1 MTTMKEISQIAGVS
15 ISTVS
20 LVLNNRDSGRI
31 KPRIAAKIRKIAKE
45 RGYTPNL
52 MARGLRTSQ
61 THILGFLS
69 EEVATTPYAG
79 LMILGAQDA
88 ASQYGYVI
96 MTVSTDGISNEEAE
110 ISALQRYGVDGFFI
124 AKMSNRHATVPESLK
139 NYHTILVNASDAAL
153 YADTP
158 TDNHAPSGRTGIAPD
173 EVSIGYDATK
183 RLIDAGCH
191 KIAYIGCEEPMLAEG
206 LRLEG
211 YKKAL
216 AEAGREFNPA
226 LAIQVHRND
235 EALQKVR
242 TLMNDEHP
250 DGFFCFN
257 DARAWY
263 VYDTAARM
271 GLTIGEDI
279 HVVGVDNHRVL
290 AETLSPQLSTI
301 ELPHYEMGYWAACK
315 LISLIEH
322 KNPDS
327 FTLPETTAALPPLS
341 CDGNV
346 SIHCSLIEK
355 NSVKKAQQ

>member
-31 KPRIAAKIRKIAKE
+31 KPAIAEKIRKIAKDL
-45 RGYTPNL
+45 GYSPSL

-88 ASQYGYVI
+88 ASKYGYVI
-96 MTVSTDGISNEEAE
+96 MTVSTDGASNEETE
-110 ISALQRYGVDGFFI
+110 ITALQRYGVDGFFI
-124 AKMSNRHATVPESLK
+124 AKMSNRRATVPDSLRD
-139 NYHTILVNASDAAL
+139 YHTILVNATDAMSDSTAQKDSFASV
-153 YADTP
+153 
-158 TDNHAPSGRTGIAPD
+158 HRTGIVPD

-183 RLIDAGCH
+183 HLIAAGCTR
-191 KIAYIGCEEPMLAEG
+191 IAYIGCEEPMLAEG

-216 AEAGREFNPA
+216 HEAGLPFDKD
-226 LAIQVHRND
+226 LAIQVHHND
-235 EALQKVR
+235 DALSKVR
-242 TLMNDEHP
+242 ALMDTHKP

-263 VYDTAARM
+263 VYDTAARK
-271 GLTIGEDI
+271 GLTIGKDI
-279 HVVGVDNHRVL
+279 QVVGVDNHRVL
-290 AETLSPQLSTI
+290 AETLSPQLSTV

-315 LISLIEH
+315 LISLIEN
-322 KNPDS
+322 KDPRS
-327 FTLPETTAALPPLS
+327 FELPETTAPLPALS
-341 CDGNV
+341 SNGDV
-346 SIHCSLIEK
+346 TIHCTLVEK
-355 NSVKKAQQ
+355 NSVYTQE

>member
-31 KPRIAAKIRKIAKE
+31 KPAIAEKIRKIAKDL
-45 RGYTPNL
+45 GYSPNL

-88 ASQYGYVI
+88 ASKYGYVI
-96 MTVSTDGISNEEAE
+96 MTVSTDGASNEETE
-110 ISALQRYGVDGFFI
+110 ITALQRYGVDGFFI
-124 AKMSNRHATVPESLK
+124 AKMSNRRATVPDSLRD
-139 NYHTILVNASDAAL
+139 YHTILVNATDAMSDSTAQKDSFAS
-153 YADTP
+153 A
-158 TDNHAPSGRTGIAPD
+158 HRTGIVP
-173 EVSIGYDATK
+173 DATK
-183 RLIDAGCH
+183 HLIAAGCTR
-191 KIAYIGCEEPMLAEG
+191 IAYIGCEEPMLAEG

-216 AEAGREFNPA
+216 HEAGLPFDKD
-226 LAIQVHRND
+226 LAIQVHHND
-235 EALQKVR
+235 DALSKVR
-242 TLMNDEHP
+242 ALMDTHKP

-263 VYDTAARM
+263 VYDTAARK
-271 GLTIGEDI
+271 GLTIGKDI
-279 HVVGVDNHRVL
+279 QVVGVDNHRVL
-290 AETLSPQLSTI
+290 AETLSPQLSTV

-315 LISLIEH
+315 LISLIEN
-322 KNPDS
+322 KDPRS
-327 FTLPETTAALPPLS
+327 FELPETTAPLPALS
-341 CDGNV
+341 SNGDV
-346 SIHCSLIEK
+346 TIHCTLVEK
-355 NSVKKAQQ
+355 NSVYTQE